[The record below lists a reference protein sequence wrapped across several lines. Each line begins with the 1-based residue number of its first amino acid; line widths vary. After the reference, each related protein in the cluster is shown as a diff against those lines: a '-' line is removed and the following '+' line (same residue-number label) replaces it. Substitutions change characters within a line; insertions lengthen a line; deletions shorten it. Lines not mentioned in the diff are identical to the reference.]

1 MELGTLPE
9 SYSGSDVVLTGAL
22 AANTMETPSS
32 ENTDAFAEFHSWAG
46 HSSYLA
52 WEIHITPQKG
62 HGNKRLL
69 NSKYQK
75 ITDSIG
81 WRALI

>member
-1 MELGTLPE
+1 MELGALPE
-9 SYSGSDVVLTGAL
+9 SSSGSDAVLTGAL
-22 AANTMETPSS
+22 AANIMEIPSS
-32 ENTDAFAEFHSWAG
+32 ENTDVFTEFHSWAG

-62 HGNKRLL
+62 HGNKILL

-75 ITDSIG
+75 IIDNTG